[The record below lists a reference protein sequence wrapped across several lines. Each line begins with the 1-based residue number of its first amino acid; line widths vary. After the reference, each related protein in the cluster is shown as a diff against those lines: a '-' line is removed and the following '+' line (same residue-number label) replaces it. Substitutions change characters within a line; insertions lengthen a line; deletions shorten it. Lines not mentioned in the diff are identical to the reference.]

1 VCRVSK
7 RKIKSYDL
15 KKEKEKE
22 KERNRKKST
31 FKEKANSTSFST
43 QKLSPTAAAC

>member
-22 KERNRKKST
+22 RNRKKST
-31 FKEKANSTSFST
+31 SKKKANSTSFFT
-43 QKLSPTAAAC
+43 QNLSPTAAAC